1 MVVFLAYIEYG
12 LCWHLS
18 IAKFQSEKQFFA
30 SLQEITKAI
39 QLINAIPFFKILT
52 YSKLSIIYLFV
63 FLRRRDATFK

>member
-18 IAKFQSEKQFFA
+18 IAKFQREKQFFA

-52 YSKLSIIYLFV
+52 YQS
-63 FLRRRDATFK
+63 